1 MTKNLEDLM
10 KLPEYV
16 TKAEVQRV
24 CAGLGISDWTK
35 KKKADV
41 LPDEAKIIFGHMPK
55 KGLDV
60 ALEDFCAGLAVE
72 LEHGIAFKNY
82 NVTNNHPILTGM
94 IVMAH
99 FMESLDYYKLLE
111 VAELEGDLVK
121 AIAAGD
127 MAKTKSKYAKLTH
140 ARVELSEAEAKRIS

>member
-1 MTKNLEDLM
+1 M

-16 TKAEVQRV
+16 TKTEVQRV
-24 CAGLGISDWTK
+24 CAELGISDWTK
-35 KKKADV
+35 KKKAEV
-41 LPDEAKIIFGHMPK
+41 SLEEAKKIFAHVPK

-60 ALEDFCAGLAVE
+60 ALDDFCAGLAVE
-72 LEHGIAFKNY
+72 LEHGIMFKKY
-82 NVTNNHPILTGM
+82 NVTNNHPVLTGM

-127 MAKTKSKYAKLTH
+127 MAKTKSKYAKMTR
-140 ARVELSEAEAKRIS
+140 ARIELSEAEAKRIT

>member
-1 MTKNLEDLM
+1 M

-24 CAGLGISDWTK
+24 CAALGISDWTK
-35 KKKADV
+35 KKKAEV
-41 LPDEAKIIFGHMPK
+41 SLDEAKKIFAHVPK

-60 ALEDFCAGLAVE
+60 TIEDFCAGLAVE
-72 LEHGIAFKNY
+72 LEHGVMFRQY

-99 FMESLDYYKLLE
+99 FMESLDYYRLLE

-121 AIAAGD
+121 AIAKSD
-127 MAKTKSKYAKLTH
+127 MAKTAAKYKKLTA
-140 ARVELSEAEAKRIS
+140 ARIELSEAEAKRIGG

>member
-1 MTKNLEDLM
+1 M

-24 CAGLGISDWTK
+24 CAELGISDWTK
-35 KKKADV
+35 KKKAEV
-41 LPDEAKIIFGHMPK
+41 SLDEARKVFARMPK
-55 KGLDV
+55 KGLDI

-72 LEHGIAFKNY
+72 LEHGVMFRQY
-82 NVTNNHPILTGM
+82 NVTNNHPVLTGM

-99 FMESLDYYKLLE
+99 FMESLDYYKLLD

-121 AIAAGD
+121 AIASGD
-127 MAKTKSKYAKLTH
+127 TAKTKSKYTKLTQ
-140 ARVELSEAEAKRIS
+140 ARIELSQAEAKRIA

>member
-1 MTKNLEDLM
+1 M
-10 KLPEYV
+10 KLPEYI

-24 CAGLGISDWTK
+24 CAELGISDWTK
-35 KKKADV
+35 KKKAEV
-41 LPDEAKIIFGHMPK
+41 SIDEAKKVFARMPK
-55 KGLDV
+55 KGLEV

-72 LEHGIAFKNY
+72 LEHGIMFKQY
-82 NVTNNHPILTGM
+82 NVTNNHPVLTGM

-127 MAKTKSKYAKLTH
+127 MAKTKSKYTKLAH
-140 ARVELSEAEAKRIS
+140 ARIELSEAETKRVA

>member
-1 MTKNLEDLM
+1 M

-24 CAGLGISDWTK
+24 CAELGISDWTK
-35 KKKADV
+35 KKKAEV
-41 LPDEAKIIFGHMPK
+41 SLDEAKKIFAHVPK
-55 KGLDV
+55 KGLV
-60 ALEDFCAGLAVE
+60 ISLEDFCAGLAVE
-72 LEHGIAFKNY
+72 LEHGVLFKQY

-99 FMESLDYYKLLE
+99 FMESLDYYRLLD

-127 MAKTKSKYAKLTH
+127 MTKTTAKYKKLTR
-140 ARVELSEAEAKRIS
+140 ARIELSEAEAKRIGS

>member
-1 MTKNLEDLM
+1 M

-24 CAGLGISDWTK
+24 CAELGISDWTR

-41 LPDEAKIIFGHMPK
+41 ALDEAKKILAHMPK
-55 KGLDV
+55 KGLDII
-60 ALEDFCAGLAVE
+60 LDDFCAGLAVE
-72 LEHGIAFKNY
+72 LEHGIAFKQY

-99 FMESLDYYKLLE
+99 FMESLDYYKLLD

-121 AIAAGD
+121 AIAHGD
-127 MAKTKSKYAKLTH
+127 MPKTAAKYKKLTQ
-140 ARVELSEAEAKRIS
+140 ARIELNAAEAKRLG